1 MCAHANHLASVK
13 RYHSRF
19 GCFQTG
25 AKKDKLQTPG
35 SFWCK
40 TVICVPVY
48 RSKAKLCLCFT
59 SDIISKSIFA
69 EEALG

>member
-48 RSKAKLCLCFT
+48 QSKAKLCLCFT

-69 EEALG
+69 EEVLG